1 MWKFLFRKQNFK
13 IYIQLFCFLSG
24 GCLGEVVNNGETIKL
39 KIMELISFS
48 LMHSQLYM
56 NDEGVF

>member
-24 GCLGEVVNNGETIKL
+24 LGEVVNNGETIKL